1 MLDRRQT
8 LTIEEAAALLG
19 VSRGSAYLAAQRG
32 MLPGA
37 FTLGS
42 RRLVSRAV
50 LEKFLASAGERGDH
64 HKDDEHGRAAK
75 S

>member
-32 MLPGA
+32 TLPGA
-37 FTLGS
+37 FTIGT

-50 LEKFLASAGERGDH
+50 LEAFLATAGKRGDQ
-64 HKDDEHGRAAK
+64 HKDGARAK
-75 S
+75 